1 MEQNKKW
8 FEGFKWAE
16 SVFKEMF
23 FYEALEHVLDKILS
37 EYADDFDKGAFDYCT
52 YVQDNIDVF
61 RYRFND
67 ERIFNLE

>member
-1 MEQNKKW
+1 MKQNKKW

-23 FYEALEHVLDKILS
+23 FYEALEYVLNKTLS
-37 EYADDFDKGAFDYCT
+37 EYDDDFDKGALDYCT
-52 YVQDNIDVF
+52 HVQNNTAIF
-61 RYRFND
+61 RYRFKD